1 MNPKVRDAVQAAMD
15 RCFFMN
21 TLCDRMVYVM
31 QGQWFLTKF
40 ASEFHH
46 KIAHAYPDWA
56 DKLGDVLLGEG
67 ENVIRG
73 PVDAQAQDYQSPAQ
87 LLAVYRDEALATRR
101 MIGDAYYAAFDNA
114 EAGVAAVLADI
125 LEDFQEDMVATAIR
139 MAGMAAH
146 YGENFAEFDSD
157 TELFFN

>member
-21 TLCDRMVYVM
+21 ALCDRMVYVM

-40 ASEFHH
+40 ASKFHH

-67 ENVIRG
+67 ENVTRG
-73 PVDAQAQDYQSPAQ
+73 PVESQAQDYQSPAQ
-87 LLAVYRDEALATRR
+87 LLEVYRDETLTTRR
-101 MIGDAYYAAFDNA
+101 IIGDAYYAAFDNA
-114 EAGVAAVLADI
+114 EAGIAAVLADI
-125 LEDFQEDMVATAIR
+125 LEDFQEDTAVPAIR
-139 MAGMAAH
+139 MAGKAEQYTNAADL
-146 YGENFAEFDSD
+146 DSD
-157 TELFFN
+157 TERFFPD

>member
-1 MNPKVRDAVQAAMD
+1 MNPKVREAIQAVID

-21 TLCDRMVYVM
+21 ALCDRMAYVM

-46 KIAHAYPDWA
+46 KIAHAYPEWA
-56 DKLGDVLLGEG
+56 DKLGDILLGEG
-67 ENVIRG
+67 ENVSRG
-73 PVDAQAQDYQSPAQ
+73 AVDAQAQDYQSPAQ

-114 EAGVAAVLADI
+114 EAGTAAVLADI
-125 LEDFQEDMVATAIR
+125 LEDFQEDMVARAIL
-139 MAGMAAH
+139 MAGKAAR
-146 YGENFAEFDSD
+146 YGDNFAEFDSD
-157 TELFFN
+157 TKLFFD

>member
-1 MNPKVRDAVQAAMD
+1 MNPKVRDAIQTAMD

-21 TLCDRMVYVM
+21 ALCDRMVYVM

-56 DKLGDVLLGEG
+56 DKLGDILLGEG
-67 ENVIRG
+67 ENAIRG
-73 PVDAQAQDYQSPAQ
+73 SVESQAQDYQSPAQ
-87 LLAVYRDEALATRR
+87 LLAVYRDEALAARR

-114 EAGVAAVLADI
+114 EAGIAAVLADI
-125 LEDFQEDMVATAIR
+125 LEDFQEDMVAPAIR
-139 MAGMAAH
+139 MAGKAAQ
-146 YGENFAEFDSD
+146 YTTAAEFDSD